1 MYARLSRPRS
11 ANYHVV
17 VLALAGSLAAG
28 CTPQSPADLRMFDVP
43 AVPSSLKVE
52 INHLDEGVIPQSY
65 AAALCNG
72 ENQSLAL
79 RWSGAPA
86 DTRSY
91 AIIVFDADVKTPNA
105 YVHWA
110 VIDIPASTTSI
121 GSGESTALS
130 GGAVQLTQDGG
141 KREYVGPCPP
151 AGEKHRYYAVVYAVG
166 VRSLN
171 LPAASTATRL
181 REVLASTA
189 LAYGRASGLFSQ

>member
-1 MYARLSRPRS
+1 L
-11 ANYHVV
+11 
-17 VLALAGSLAAG
+17 LALAVSLSG
-28 CTPQSPADLRMFDVP
+28 CAPQRPADLRMFEVP

-52 INHLDEGVIPQSY
+52 INHLDEGVIPKSY
-65 AAALCNG
+65 AAVACNG

-91 AIIVFDADVKTPNA
+91 AIVVFDADVQASNT

-121 GSGESTALS
+121 GSGESTAMT

-166 VRSLN
+166 VRSLQ
-171 LPAASTATRL
+171 LPPASTAARL
-181 REVLASTA
+181 REVLATKA